1 MPTSR
6 TTTRAAAAARTRI
19 LDELKDDHRRVQKA
33 YRQFRKLDC
42 EQDPAACEA
51 IVQQTLQELQVHAA
65 LEEELLYPAAR
76 GSIADDAL
84 VDEAEVEHESAH
96 ALIARLLETTADDP
110 KYGARFV
117 VLCEYVQHHV
127 REEERELFPQLERA
141 RLDWEALAQQMD
153 DRRAELAADPGAAA
167 LPAADKAAPAIDDEA
182 PTTGTKSMPRG
193 PDKPAVAA
201 TRRTI

>member
-1 MPTSR
+1 MSTSR
-6 TTTRAAAAARTRI
+6 STTRAAAAARTRI

-51 IVQQTLQELQVHAA
+51 IVQQTLQELQIHAA

-76 GSIADDAL
+76 GNVADDAL

-96 ALIARLLETTADDP
+96 TLIAQLLGTSADDP
-110 KYGARFV
+110 KYSARFV
-117 VLCEYVQHHV
+117 VLCEYVRHHV
-127 REEERELFPQLERA
+127 REEEGELFPQLERA
-141 RLDWEALAQQMD
+141 RMDWETLAQQMS
-153 DRRAELAADPGAAA
+153 DRRLELAADPDAASA
-167 LPAADKAAPAIDDEA
+167 APADEAVPAIDDEA